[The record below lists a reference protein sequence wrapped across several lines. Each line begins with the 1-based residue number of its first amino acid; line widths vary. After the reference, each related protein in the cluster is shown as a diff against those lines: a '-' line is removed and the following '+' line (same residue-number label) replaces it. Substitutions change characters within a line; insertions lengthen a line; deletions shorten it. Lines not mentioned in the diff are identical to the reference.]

1 MNEDNF
7 GNRRRFLGAT
17 REEWTRCRR
26 ILIVLFAVALLAGLV
41 KQYSGWV

>member
-7 GNRRRFLGAT
+7 DDCRRFLGAT

-26 ILIVLFAVALLAGLV
+26 ILVVLFAVALVIGYV
-41 KQYSGWV
+41 KQYSGLV